1 MDTQSLRELLLVFGG
16 PLKHRF
22 PVDTAVPLD
31 IKLQLERLRLEE
43 LLREARRPDMP
54 GYDRK
59 AAAGG

>member
-16 PLKHRF
+16 PLKHQF

-31 IKLQLERLRLEE
+31 IKLRLERLRLEE
-43 LLREARRPDMP
+43 LLREARQQSMS

-59 AAAGG
+59 AGGHG